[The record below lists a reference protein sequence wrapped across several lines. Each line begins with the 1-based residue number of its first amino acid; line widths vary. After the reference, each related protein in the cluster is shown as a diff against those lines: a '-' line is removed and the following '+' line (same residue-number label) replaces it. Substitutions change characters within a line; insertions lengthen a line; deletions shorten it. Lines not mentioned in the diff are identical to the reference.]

1 MEDTYT
7 ITHAYHTE
15 WVGNIHTGMAQ
26 YTRSFK
32 TINLA
37 EIWFE
42 NYGKKIEQMFDRKLI
57 LIKRKVLN

>member
-42 NYGKKIEQMFDRKLI
+42 NYGKKIEQMFPSI
-57 LIKRKVLN
+57 LSSLFGEKNF